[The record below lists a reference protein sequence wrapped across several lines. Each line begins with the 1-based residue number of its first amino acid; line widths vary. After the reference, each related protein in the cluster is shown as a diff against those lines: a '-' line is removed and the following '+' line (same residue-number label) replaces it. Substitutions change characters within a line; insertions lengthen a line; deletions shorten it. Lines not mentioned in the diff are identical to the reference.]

1 MKQFTSTIAASLLM
15 LWCAMPALG
24 QNTAPRWLN
33 SPPARTATYY
43 YRVSQGIGLTEE
55 EAAKKA
61 FGMALLES
69 AFAIGVPVDL
79 QKMEQLEGDKL
90 LIEASRYV
98 RIPINKVCQYSVELT
113 TRRGYRVYILCQ
125 VANDVHTRAEFKP
138 FNCLTCEEEE

>member
-1 MKQFTSTIAASLLM
+1 MKLIAPITALLLSLSCVL
-15 LWCAMPALG
+15 PAWG
-24 QNTAPRWLN
+24 QNSAPKWIDN
-33 SPPARTATYY
+33 PPARTATYY
-43 YRVSQGIGLTEE
+43 YRVSQGTGITEE

-98 RIPINKVCQYSVELT
+98 RIPINKVCQYSTELA

-125 VANDVHTRAEFKP
+125 VANDVHTRAEFKS
-138 FNCLTCEEEE
+138 FNCLTCKEEE

>member
-1 MKQFTSTIAASLLM
+1 MKHITKLVVLLLM
-15 LWCAMPALG
+15 PCFVVPVRGGEPA
-24 QNTAPRWLN
+24 WLQC
-33 SPPARTATYY
+33 PPARTATYY
-43 YRVSQGIGLTEE
+43 YRVSQGTGITEE

-69 AFAIGVPVDL
+69 AFAVGVPVDL

-98 RIPINKVCQYSVELT
+98 RIPINKVCQYTTELS

-125 VANDVHTRAEFKP
+125 VANDVRTQPEFKS
-138 FNCLTCEEEE
+138 FNCETNQEEE